1 MKRIGGVVV
10 RKLDKTG
17 VTANN
22 VISCIF
28 LHLYRVYRKVMQLW
42 CLIAGYRYN
51 D

>member
-28 LHLYRVYRKVMQLW
+28 LHLHRVYKKANASLVSYCRL
-42 CLIAGYRYN
+42 
-51 D
+51 